1 MKYVSHTGV
10 QDFFKEYVHDFGGQG
25 MIFNGF
31 DLGADNATLREC
43 EITHEI

>member
-1 MKYVSHTGV
+1 MGF
-10 QDFFKEYVHDFGGQG
+10 QDLFKEYVHGFGGQG

-43 EITHEI
+43 EVTHGM

>member
-1 MKYVSHTGV
+1 MKYFSRMGF
-10 QDFFKEYVHDFGGQG
+10 QDLFKEYVHGFGGQG
-25 MIFNGF
+25 MIFNRF